1 VLVSPAADADDA
13 TPAAHPP
20 LSLDE
25 AIVNSPPSARSA
37 SSASSASSPSAASR
51 IVFLAVFLV
60 VSKKPCGLD
69 RLTLLTSNRRH
80 MG

>member
-13 TPAAHPP
+13 TPAAHLP

-25 AIVNSPPSARSA
+25 AIANSPPSAR
-37 SSASSASSPSAASR
+37 SASSASSPSAASR